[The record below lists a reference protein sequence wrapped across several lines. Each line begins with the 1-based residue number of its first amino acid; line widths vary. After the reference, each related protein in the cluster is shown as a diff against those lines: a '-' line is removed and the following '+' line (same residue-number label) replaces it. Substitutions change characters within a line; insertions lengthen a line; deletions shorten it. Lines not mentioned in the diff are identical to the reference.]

1 MRHHR
6 GFTLLEVLLATSLM
20 TVVATATLSWMTAQT
35 RSARTLTQ
43 EAQALATAHA
53 VANAIRDDLL
63 LAVPDPANKGQRYA
77 LERQRLR
84 LMTLNHMPGDEP
96 GLRVVQWRQDSRLGA
111 LVREI
116 IPADPK
122 AKPITR
128 IVSRD
133 LRALRFNTSDGSGI
147 LFLVYTMGSSTTEH
161 VLPVTRAGMP

>member
-1 MRHHR
+1 MRPQG
-6 GFTLLEVLLATSLM
+6 GFTLLEVLLATSLV
-20 TVVATATLSWMTAQT
+20 TVVATATLSWMTAQA
-35 RSARTLTQ
+35 RSARALTQ
-43 EAQALATAHA
+43 EAQALTTAQA
-53 VANAIRDDLL
+53 VADAIRDDLL
-63 LAVPDPANKGQRYA
+63 LAVPDQANKGQRYT

-96 GLRVVQWRQDSRLGA
+96 GLRVVQWRQDAHLGA

-122 AKPITR
+122 AKPIAR

-133 LRALRFNTSDGSGI
+133 LRVLRFNTGEGTGI

-161 VLPVTRAGMP
+161 ALPVTRAGMP